1 VSDVLL
7 KDKVALITGAGSGIG
22 QGVAMRFAREGA
34 RLALADIRPESLE
47 ETASQLK
54 EAGAEFECYAC
65 DVSVTDDVERVFA
78 TAIERLGR
86 VDICVNNAGIG
97 NPPMPIWQMTDEG
110 FDRTIAVNLRGVFL
124 CMRAAARQMIKQG
137 EGGRIISVA
146 SQAGKTGFA
155 MLGPYC
161 ATKAGVIM
169 MTQAM
174 AKEVGAQKITVNA
187 VCPGTIDTP
196 LLRGTL
202 DPILNASGQTL
213 EQWALKNAPSI
224 PLGRIGYPADVAK
237 LITFL
242 ASNEAD
248 YMTGQA
254 INISGGQE
262 MH

>member
-1 VSDVLL
+1 MLL

-22 QGVAMRFAREGA
+22 RGVAERFAAEGA
-34 RLALADIRPESLE
+34 KLALVDLNADGLK
-47 ETASQLK
+47 ETAAK
-54 EAGAEFECYAC
+54 AKANGAKTEVYTG
-65 DVSVTDDVERVFA
+65 DVSQTSDVEAFFA
-78 TAIERLGR
+78 AAVERFGR
-86 VDICVNNAGIG
+86 LDIVVNNAGIG
-97 NPPMPIWQMTDEG
+97 NPPMPLVQMTDEG

-124 CMRAAARQMIKQG
+124 CMRAAGRQMIAQG
-137 EGGRIISVA
+137 GGGRIISVA

-155 MLGPYC
+155 FLAPYC
-161 ATKAGVIM
+161 ATKAGVIL
-169 MTQAM
+169 MTKAM
-174 AKEVGAQKITVNA
+174 AKEVGAQNITVNA

-202 DPILNASGQTL
+202 GPALEATGMTL
-213 EQWALKNAPSI
+213 QEWAIKNVPPI
-224 PLGRIGYPADVAK
+224 PLARIGHPQDVAN

-242 ASNEAD
+242 ASDDAD